1 MVEPVHYRISPTLL
15 NKEVDAMSLNLGNSL
30 WAQLMSRP
38 NPLSS
43 PNRPL
48 LSRLSALS
56 VSIPKPDARD
66 AVLLSEEG
74 KRLSHPMETAPSAIR
89 PEADGKAAPGIE
101 TQQAEAAAALP
112 KARNTEID
120 HYLKRAAARMT
131 AMKDLAK
138 LGQEGYL
145 TSRDR
150 LELDKELTRIQA
162 EMAWD
167 KARTKLILDGRNP
180 DSSGEALFFEMA
192 ANHVR
197 KNHGVAAALLE
208 RDFERRERGL
218 APGAFLDNGDGTSTA
233 TVLENDLMNHSF
245 VTRITD
251 RTEAMPERLDEWKR
265 SVTAGNNEGHTVVVK
280 HLSYEEFLEKYA
292 VLSLRSAKEAEQS
305 EKLLDEKLG
314 KLAGMTAPLDDA
326 YDKRVDVA
334 ARRAEYLRRAAEA
347 EQPGLEP
354 PDPSKNPDAADT
366 LNPDGVTKTRYNP
379 LFKTI
384 EELWR
389 IDELWRAPRDT
400 TFVYIVE

>member
-1 MVEPVHYRISPTLL
+1 
-15 NKEVDAMSLNLGNSL
+15 MSLDVGNSL
-30 WAQLMSRP
+30 WARLMSRP

-43 PNRPL
+43 PSRPL
-48 LSRLSALS
+48 FSLFSRLSPLS

-74 KRLSHPMETAPSAIR
+74 KRLSRATETAPPIVR
-89 PEADGKAAPGIE
+89 PEAGGKAAPEIPEIE
-101 TQQAEAAAALP
+101 TRQAEAAAALP

-120 HYLKRAAARMT
+120 NYLKRAAARMT

-145 TSRDR
+145 TSEDR
-150 LELDKELTRIQA
+150 LELDKELTRLQA
-162 EMAWD
+162 EMAGD
-167 KARTKLILDGRNP
+167 TARTKLILDGRNP
-180 DSSGEALFFEMA
+180 ESSGEALFFEMA

-197 KNHGVAAALLE
+197 KNHDMAAALLE

-218 APGAFLDNGDGTSTA
+218 ASGAFLDNGDGTSTA
-233 TVLENDLMNHSF
+233 TILENDLMNHSF

-265 SVTAGNNEGHTVVVK
+265 SVTAGNNEDHTVVVK
-280 HLSYEEFLEKYA
+280 RLTYEEFLEKYA
-292 VLSLRSAKEAEQS
+292 VLSLRSAKEAERS
-305 EKLLDEKLG
+305 EKLLDEKLK
-314 KLAGMTAPLDDA
+314 KLSGMAAALDDA
-326 YDKRVDVA
+326 YDKRGEVA
-334 ARRAEYLRRAAEA
+334 TRRAESLRRAAEA
-347 EQPGLEP
+347 ERLGTEP
-354 PDPSKNPDAADT
+354 PDPSDPSQNPDAADA
-366 LNPDGVTKTRYNP
+366 LNPDGVTKMKYNP
-379 LFKTI
+379 LFKPI